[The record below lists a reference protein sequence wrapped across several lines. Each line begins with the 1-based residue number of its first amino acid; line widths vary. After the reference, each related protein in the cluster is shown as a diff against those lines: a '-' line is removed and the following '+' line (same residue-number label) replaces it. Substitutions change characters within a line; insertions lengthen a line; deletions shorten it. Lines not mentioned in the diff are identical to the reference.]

1 MFVSLNR
8 SLHRTMEIMR
18 THTFAQLSK
27 YVILLVLICECVK
40 GDGDCEDMKPEE
52 ICEEFC
58 EKLKCTENCCKKCCS
73 YLQPKDRK
81 CNQICKKLK
90 PKDSDCQKICK
101 TIKDKDRVCKKIC
114 KKGRSKDDCCENYCQ
129 PKETLTSDK
138 CEAFVQNL
146 TTTCN
151 LQAKNIKNKLQRRC
165 IRATANCE
173 ASDKDSITQI
183 HSRYKAY
190 CRKLTNSSFKG
201 ITLVANSSWVGERT
215 TQEQNVDIEVV
226 LPEELFRKSME
237 QQNDFSSITFSLF
250 NDTALFEDEKNS
262 TILNNN
268 VIEVAVGNT
277 SIHNLTEYVNITI
290 NHKSKMLN
298 NFSQH
303 CVFWS
308 ENEDDNSTGHWD
320 STGCKTTVQDGHT
333 ICQCDHL
340 SYFAVLLDFSNTN
353 NTVDEKV
360 LISLMY
366 ISQIGCGIS
375 AIFSATTIIIYC
387 VFRKIKSDQV
397 TKIHMNLCAAI
408 FLLNVNF
415 LTNVWLSMVKN
426 ESLCKTIAVFLHY
439 SLLCTFTWMGI
450 EAFQLYLLL
459 IKVFNT
465 YIKYYIQKLAVIG
478 WGLPAIVVLIC
489 IAIPDIYGEFVIE
502 KQDGKN
508 TSMCWIKEKVVHYIT
523 NCGYFSIIFFG
534 NTIILITVCTKLFYL
549 KRQRTEEQGSVWK
562 DLWTI
567 LGLCCL
573 LGITWALAFFS
584 FGPLRLVEIYLFT
597 IFNSLQGFFIF
608 LWYWAMKKPTKDEIS
623 SYTTST

>member
-1 MFVSLNR
+1 MFVSLSR
-8 SLHRTMEIMR
+8 SLHQKMEIMR
-18 THTFAQLSK
+18 THTFTQLSK
-27 YVILLVLICECVK
+27 YVILLVLMFECVK
-40 GDGDCEDMKPEE
+40 GDEESEGTSEDQTSTENCCKKCDCYLPPK
-52 ICEEFC
+52 
-58 EKLKCTENCCKKCCS
+58 ENCCKKCCS
-73 YLQPKDRK
+73 QLQPKDRNCK
-81 CNQICKKLK
+81 KICKMLK
-90 PKDSDCQKICK
+90 RKDADCQKICK
-101 TIKDKDRVCKKIC
+101 TIKDEDRVCKKIC
-114 KKGRSKDDCCENYCQ
+114 KKRKSKDECCENLCRLE
-129 PKETLTSDK
+129 ETLTSDK
-138 CEAFVQNL
+138 CEVLVQNL

-151 LQAKNIKNKLQRRC
+151 LKAKNIKNKLQRRC
-165 IRATANCE
+165 VRATADCE

-190 CRKLTNSSFKG
+190 CRKLNSSSFKG
-201 ITLVANSSWVGERT
+201 ITLVANSSWVGERA

-250 NDTALFEDEKNS
+250 NDTSLFE
-262 TILNNN
+262 
-268 VIEVAVGNT
+268 
-277 SIHNLTEYVNITI
+277 
-290 NHKSKMLN
+290 N

-320 STGCKTTVQDGHT
+320 TTGCKTTVQDSHI

-340 SYFAVLLDFSNTN
+340 SYFAVLLDFSDTN

-387 VFRKIKSDQV
+387 VFRKIKSDHV

-465 YIKYYIQKLAVIG
+465 YIKHYIQKLAVIG

-502 KQDGKN
+502 KRDGKN
-508 TSMCWIKEKVVHYIT
+508 TSMCWIKEKVAHYIT

-549 KRQRTEEQGSVWK
+549 KRQRTEEQGSAWK

-573 LGITWALAFFS
+573 LGVTWALAFFS

-608 LWYWAMKKPTKDEIS
+608 LWYWAMKKPSKDEIS